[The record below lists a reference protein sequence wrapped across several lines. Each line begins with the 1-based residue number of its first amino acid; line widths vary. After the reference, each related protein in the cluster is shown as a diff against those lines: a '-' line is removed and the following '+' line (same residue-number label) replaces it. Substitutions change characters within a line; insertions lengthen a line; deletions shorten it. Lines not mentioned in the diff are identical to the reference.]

1 MALCTL
7 HCSHA
12 WNLGASREQQP
23 VLRDAQDT
31 SVPRDPPTLTVTW
44 QNKMLKEG
52 CQHSKT
58 RSNSVP
64 SSLPWVLLFLPS
76 QVSSPQAPEAALLS
90 QQIPWEC

>member
-31 SVPRDPPTLTVTW
+31 SVTLQGPGVPRDLPTLTVTW

-64 SSLPWVLLFLPS
+64 SSLL
-76 QVSSPQAPEAALLS
+76 
-90 QQIPWEC
+90 